1 MAVRIRLRR
10 MGAKKKAYYRFVVA
24 DSRSPRDGRF
34 IEAIG
39 TYNPLERPGKVILQE
54 DRVYHWLEKGASPSV
69 TVNALLRQ
77 VGLSRKWNMMRKKQD
92 VSTIQ
97 LKTTIQER
105 GKKKKKRKVEGAAKA
120 EKTPKSAETEAKKEE
135 PKQEDKEKN

>member
-1 MAVRIRLRR
+1 MAVKIRLRR

-39 TYNPLERPGKVILQE
+39 TYAPLEKPAKVILRE
-54 DRVYHWLEKGASPSV
+54 DRVYHWLEKGASPTP

-77 VGLSRKWNMMRKKQD
+77 VGLAKKWSMMKKKQD

-97 LKTTIQER
+97 LKTTIRER
-105 GKKKKKRKVEGAAKA
+105 GKKKRKRKAEGAAKA
-120 EKTPKSAETEAKKEE
+120 EKAPKPVKAEEKKEE
-135 PKQEDKEKN
+135 PKQEDKGKE